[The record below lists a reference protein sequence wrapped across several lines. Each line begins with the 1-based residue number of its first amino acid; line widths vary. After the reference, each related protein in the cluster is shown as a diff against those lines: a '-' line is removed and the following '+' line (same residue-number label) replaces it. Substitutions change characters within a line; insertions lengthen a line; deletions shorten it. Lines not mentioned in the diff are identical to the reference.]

1 MSRVGR
7 IPDRDLAAVRAGS
20 PIDTV
25 VGEYVQLRAVG
36 ADSLQGLCPFHE
48 ENSPS
53 FHVRPSR
60 GLFHCFG
67 CGEGGDVFSF
77 LQKIEHIGFPEAVEL
92 VADRIGYRIRYE
104 GGGTAAT
111 VQRNTRARLIAANT
125 AAAEFYTSQLHT
137 DAASTA
143 RRFLADR
150 DFDEQI
156 IDTFGCGFAP
166 TSWDA
171 LTKTLRQQGFT
182 ADELE
187 SAGLSR
193 VGRRG
198 PIDRFRGRLVWPIRS
213 PSGEVLGF
221 GARRLFDDDPID
233 AKYLNTPETVLY
245 RKSHVL
251 FGLDHARR
259 PIAASHQAVIVEGY
273 TDVMAMH
280 AAGITNTVA
289 ACGTAFGEHHLSVLR
304 RILLADSSW
313 RGEICYLFDGDAAG
327 MKAAAKAFTHVKTM
341 PGRSSV
347 AIARD
352 KMDPCEL
359 RQRDGD
365 SGLHDLLGQRITLV
379 EFVLRAAVA
388 EYDLTDVEGRVAAM
402 HHGTSLL
409 AQLPDP
415 VMRSEYGRQLATW
428 VGVDPDAA
436 LALLPQP
443 DPPGDTGPPSAQ
455 PPAGRARAP
464 GHDPARWQRI
474 AVQAAMQHPLL
485 AADNG
490 FDQLPGEVFS
500 DPHCARVH
508 QAITDLGG
516 TSAARLDPLRWLH
529 TIEDRIGNDSIAAQ
543 LVTPL
548 PIPSPDLTTYLG
560 KVFTLLQDQHLSAQ
574 VENLRAQ
581 LKPGIAL
588 QDSNRVNDLWVA
600 ISHLEQRRRNLLAQ
614 RRTAPAP
621 SPQAYA
627 SADTSKL
634 PTATATA
641 QSRRRRTSSD
651 ISARPRRPRL

>member
-1 MSRVGR
+1 MNRVGR

-20 PIDTV
+20 PIDAV
-25 VGEYVQLRAVG
+25 VGEYVQLRAAG
-36 ADSLQGLCPFHE
+36 NDSLQGLCPFHE
-48 ENSPS
+48 ENTPS

-60 GLFHCFG
+60 DLFHCFG

-92 VADRIGYRIRYE
+92 AAERIGYRIRYE
-104 GGGTAAT
+104 GGGTATA
-111 VQRNTRARLIAANT
+111 VQRNTRARLVAANA
-125 AAAEFYTSQLHT
+125 AAAEFYAAQLHT
-137 DAASTA
+137 DPASTA
-143 RRFLADR
+143 RRFLAER

-171 LTKTLRQQGFT
+171 LTKTLLQHGFS

-193 VGRRG
+193 PGRRG
-198 PIDRFRGRLVWPIRS
+198 PIDRFRGRLMWPIRS

-233 AKYLNTPETVLY
+233 AKYLNTPETMLY

-251 FGLDHARR
+251 FGLDRARR

-289 ACGTAFGEHHLSVLR
+289 ACGTAFGEHHLSMLR
-304 RILLADSSW
+304 RILLTDSSW

-327 MKAAAKAFTHVKTM
+327 MKAATKAFAHVKTM

-365 SGLHDLLGQRITLV
+365 SGLHDLLGQRIALV

-388 EYDLTDVEGRVAAM
+388 EYGLTDVEGRVAAM
-402 HHGTSLL
+402 HHGASLL
-409 AQLPDP
+409 TQLTDP
-415 VMRSEYGRQLATW
+415 VMRSEYGRQLAGW

-443 DPPGDTGPPSAQ
+443 DSPGDTAPPSAA
-455 PPAGRARAP
+455 PPAERARAP
-464 GHDPARWQRI
+464 GHNPGRWQRI
-474 AVQAAMQHPLL
+474 AVQAAMQHPQH

-490 FDQLPGEVFS
+490 FDQLPTDVFT
-500 DPHCARVH
+500 DAHCARVQ
-508 QAITDLGG
+508 QAITALGG
-516 TSAARLDPLRWLH
+516 TSAAPADPLQWLH
-529 TIEDRIGNDSIAAQ
+529 AITDRLGEDAAIATQLTIEPMRIPGS
-543 LVTPL
+543 
-548 PIPSPDLTTYLG
+548 DLATYLG
-560 KVFTLLQDQHLSAQ
+560 TVFTMLHSQHLSTQ
-574 VENLRAQ
+574 VEHLRAE
-581 LKPGIAL
+581 I
-588 QDSNRVNDLWVA
+588 D
-600 ISHLEQRRRNLLAQ
+600 E
-614 RRTAPAP
+614 
-621 SPQAYA
+621 A
-627 SADTSKL
+627 SAQHDPDRLRALTSTISDLERRHRDLLTARTSPSTPASPVAASPVTPKA
-634 PTATATA
+634 ATAA
-641 QSRRRRTSSD
+641 PRGRRPFIAPDAATR
-651 ISARPRRPRL
+651 ARRPRL